1 MDSSS
6 LSFQETKTEA
16 ETDIMKKTEKEIAT
30 EEDTVE
36 IGTSEIEIFVTETSG
51 IVTEISVIEV
61 TDQEVLMILATEDS
75 IENKVF
81 YITFTSNFYSF
92 F

>member
-36 IGTSEIEIFVTETSG
+36 IGTSEIEIFVTE
-51 IVTEISVIEV
+51 ISVIEV